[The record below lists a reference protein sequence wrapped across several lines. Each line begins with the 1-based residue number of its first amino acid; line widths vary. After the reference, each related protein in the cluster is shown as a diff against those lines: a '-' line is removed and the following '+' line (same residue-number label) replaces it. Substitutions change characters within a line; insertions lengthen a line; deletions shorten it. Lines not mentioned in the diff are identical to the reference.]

1 MNEAYHIRQC
11 LSSFIFINC
20 INSDMSRPVTRATAI
35 PIPGVPLVGGTSL
48 AIGDFHAGHICVPI
62 LSTYHATPF
71 ISGSPNVFTNGQP
84 TVRFGDKTACTD
96 TAVPLQGSVF
106 VNGKP
111 IATKGSPTSGHLPCF
126 HPTVIAHGS
135 PNVFAAQ
142 GGA

>member
-1 MNEAYHIRQC
+1 M
-11 LSSFIFINC
+11 SSSQRSYGS
-20 INSDMSRPVTRATAI
+20 NSQGYGGNPMSNSARFSDNGQRAA
-35 PIPGVPLVGGTSL
+35 
-48 AIGDFHAGHICVPI
+48 
-62 LSTYHATPF
+62 
-71 ISGSPNVFTNGQP
+71 SPNVFTNGQP

-142 GGA
+142 GGV